1 MSLKKVPSTNV
12 GMLPGL
18 RKSGLQKARV
28 QIVLIHR
35 KTLLPGS
42 PENREISSSQADGC
56 SSTRRENTARTS
68 CSIICLT
75 DSRKICRLREKGKKK
90 KKAGY
95 CRERTK
101 GRGVV
106 ILLCQTYIWY
116 TLNKL
121 SPPPS
126 SCYSAHT
133 KCSLKSLSLNLAT
146 LEDAQLAPHT
156 GHQTALCTWNLSSTK
171 LAGLGQGKAPSGA
184 HGAPWPALGSWSPPR
199 VGTHNTRLP
208 RCLCTK

>member
-1 MSLKKVPSTNV
+1 M
-12 GMLPGL
+12 
-18 RKSGLQKARV
+18 
-28 QIVLIHR
+28 
-35 KTLLPGS
+35 
-42 PENREISSSQADGC
+42 
-56 SSTRRENTARTS
+56 
-68 CSIICLT
+68 
-75 DSRKICRLREKGKKK
+75 
-90 KKAGY
+90 
-95 CRERTK
+95 
-101 GRGVV
+101 

-184 HGAPWPALGSWSPPR
+184 HGAPWPALGSWSPPNSGDTQHEAATVPVHKVTACR
-199 VGTHNTRLP
+199 STAACLTLADNRAVMLIYTRL
-208 RCLCTK
+208 C